1 MNSRALFIAL
11 FCVCVVGRCQ
21 GTEDDPSLLITSPSP
36 TTEPTLP
43 DTEPTLPDTEPT
55 LPDTTSSGRSTR
67 IETHVPHPT
76 YPTHTRIYGHRYPW
90 KRYHPWIGSRKNNY
104 GDWSRSSPGPHP
116 TAAVYP
122 YNSFWRR
129 NFTSSPSENSTYPY
143 TDWPT
148 GTDEPERNFNTE
160 TTQATASK
168 TNNTTDYDVFRYWGV
183 YATPDT
189 PFSVVDKNH
198 LHSRPQSDRVLVEM
212 PGSLAT
218 DQDLHFVMSLV
229 PMLRQ
234 RSLRDKLDLQ
244 VEVLNL
250 FRSKVSYD

>member
-1 MNSRALFIAL
+1 MSLDGVSIVSPRSVNESVPVLMALRALL
-11 FCVCVVGRCQ
+11 Q
-21 GTEDDPSLLITSPSP
+21 DYMDHMH
-36 TTEPTLP
+36 
-43 DTEPTLPDTEPT
+43 
-55 LPDTTSSGRSTR
+55 
-67 IETHVPHPT
+67 THVAAHAE
-76 YPTHTRIYGHRYPW
+76 G
-90 KRYHPWIGSRKNNY
+90 

-168 TNNTTDYDVFRYWGV
+168 TNNTTDYDG
-183 YATPDT
+183 
-189 PFSVVDKNH
+189 
-198 LHSRPQSDRVLVEM
+198 PQSDRVLVEM